1 MNGRL
6 PVSVVVAAYRQ
17 PELLER
23 ALASV
28 AAQRPGCAE
37 VIVVDDAS
45 GDGTADVAQRMGA
58 CVIRHPRNLG
68 STAARNT
75 AIAAATQ
82 PWLALL
88 DQDDE
93 WLPGHLAHVWGLR
106 RGHVLVAASALR
118 HGAGARR
125 DVLHGP
131 LTREPIVLRSPAP
144 LVYPGNCIPLSATL
158 LRADAVRDVGGFVHR
173 HGVADLDLWIRL
185 LEGGTGVVSP
195 RVTVLY
201 RVHAAQVSQD
211 RRMMQQAHLSVAA
224 SYAGRSWWSPDLVE
238 RWRATAAW
246 NDVRGAV
253 RRGHFGEAAR
263 HAACI
268 SAHPQRIRGVVEMWV
283 SRARLRRHSARFV
296 RDGGEAVSTSR
307 RWE

>member
-1 MNGRL
+1 M
-6 PVSVVVAAYRQ
+6 
-17 PELLER
+17 
-23 ALASV
+23 
-28 AAQRPGCAE
+28 
-37 VIVVDDAS
+37 
-45 GDGTADVAQRMGA
+45 
-58 CVIRHPRNLG
+58 
-68 STAARNT
+68 
-75 AIAAATQ
+75 
-82 PWLALL
+82 
-88 DQDDE
+88 
-93 WLPGHLAHVWGLR
+93 
-106 RGHVLVAASALR
+106 
-118 HGAGARR
+118 
-125 DVLHGP
+125 LHGP

-158 LRADAVRDVGGFVHR
+158 LRTDAVRDVGGFVHR

-224 SYAGRSWWSPDLVE
+224 SYAGRSWWSPDLLE

-253 RRGHFGEAAR
+253 RRGGFREAAR
-263 HAACI
+263 RAACI
-268 SAHPQRIRGVVEMWV
+268 SAHPQRMRGVVEMWV